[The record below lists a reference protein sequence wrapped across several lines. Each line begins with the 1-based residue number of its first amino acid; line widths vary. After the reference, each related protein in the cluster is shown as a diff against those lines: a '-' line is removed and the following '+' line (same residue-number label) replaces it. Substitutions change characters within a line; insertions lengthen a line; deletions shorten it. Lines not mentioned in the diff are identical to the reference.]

1 MLGALKFLTKFNHT
15 GTLEVYYSLYNK
27 YSPKKLHF
35 SLRGMIARAELAVLD
50 FNCGV
55 GVGQAKTQSG
65 KFRFKQQYSKVTQ
78 SWVVKQ
84 IREAK
89 DRVYIQHLMD
99 EVMYIQNS
107 NEKHE
112 LPKLENI
119 PKTIAQIENPNKEEA
134 IKNIPTRFSV

>member
-1 MLGALKFLTKFNHT
+1 
-15 GTLEVYYSLYNK
+15 
-27 YSPKKLHF
+27 
-35 SLRGMIARAELAVLD
+35 MIARAELAVLG
-50 FNCGV
+50 FNSGV
-55 GVGQAKTQSG
+55 GVGQAETQSG
-65 KFRFKQQYSKVTQ
+65 KLRFKQQYSKVTQ
-78 SWVVKQ
+78 SWVVKR
-84 IREAK
+84 IRERK

-119 PKTIAQIENPNKEEA
+119 PKTIAQIEKPNKEEA